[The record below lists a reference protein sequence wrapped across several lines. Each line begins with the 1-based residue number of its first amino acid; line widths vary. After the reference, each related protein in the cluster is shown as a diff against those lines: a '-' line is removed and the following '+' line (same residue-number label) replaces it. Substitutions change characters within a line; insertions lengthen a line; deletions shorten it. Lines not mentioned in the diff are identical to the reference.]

1 MQGLYNEAI
10 DSFIADETPEQG
22 NDIAEI
28 LKYIDSQKDNI
39 LNVYEVAERFGVS
52 PSNLSHQFKR
62 ATGETLSN
70 YIAEHKLRVAR
81 ELLIS
86 TDMDVAQIGER
97 LGYTHP
103 SSFIRMFHKVEGIT
117 PAQYREEHSPS
128 QAGPAKH

>member
-1 MQGLYNEAI
+1 MYQYLG
-10 DSFIADETPEQG
+10 T
-22 NDIAEI
+22 
-28 LKYIDSQKDNI
+28 
-39 LNVYEVAERFGVS
+39 
-52 PSNLSHQFKR
+52 
-62 ATGETLSN
+62 
-70 YIAEHKLRVAR
+70 KLRVAR

-128 QAGPAKH
+128 QAGPDKH